1 MQCTDRAPT
10 VGMNLSF
17 AKRSAKIMGQLLINI
32 HGCKNWLTI
41 CHVSAQVDQQHSTY
55 FARIVSHFTA
65 QDLSGVVI
73 LLGKNA

>member
-1 MQCTDRAPT
+1 
-10 VGMNLSF
+10 
-17 AKRSAKIMGQLLINI
+17 MGQLLINI

-41 CHVSAQVDQQHSTY
+41 CHVSAQVDQQHSTS